1 MRDLV
6 GDLGGEW
13 MDGWMDGWMTPFW
26 VYVDGGVG
34 VRRIIDLVRIHGCAN
49 IRTHIRMDVW
59 IGIGIG
65 LTTTTATTKAYL
77 YAMLYFWNGISNANL
92 LLCF

>member
-13 MDGWMDGWMTPFW
+13 MDGWVDGWMTPFC
-26 VYVDGGVG
+26 VCMDGGVG
-34 VRRIIDLVRIHGCAN
+34 VRRIIDLVRICGYTDE
-49 IRTHIRMDVW
+49 RTHIRTDVW
-59 IGIGIG
+59 TRIGIG

-77 YAMLYFWNGISNANL
+77 YAMLYVGEWN
-92 LLCF
+92 F